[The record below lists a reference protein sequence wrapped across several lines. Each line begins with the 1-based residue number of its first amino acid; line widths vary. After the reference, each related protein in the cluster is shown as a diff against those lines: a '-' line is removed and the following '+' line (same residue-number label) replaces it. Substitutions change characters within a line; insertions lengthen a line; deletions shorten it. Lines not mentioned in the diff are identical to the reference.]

1 MHDLEQRFAARGIHR
16 GGTLFLKASDALDL
30 IEAAR
35 QAKTPVLGIDTFIIT
50 EKTTEPM
57 LEHILDC
64 SAGDLPADT
73 WSVARRFVE
82 VRRDSG
88 FMFEIVI

>member
-1 MHDLEQRFAARGIHR
+1 MHDLERNFATKGIHR
-16 GGTLFLKASDALDL
+16 GGTLFLKASAALDF

-35 QAKTPVLGIDTFIIT
+35 QATTLVLGIDTFIIT
-50 EKTTEPM
+50 ETTTEP
-57 LEHILDC
+57 LPEHILDC
-64 SAGDLPADT
+64 SELPADT

-82 VRRDSG
+82 VRKGSG

>member
-1 MHDLEQRFAARGIHR
+1 M
-16 GGTLFLKASDALDL
+16 FLKTSDALDF

-35 QAKTPVLGIDTFIIT
+35 QASTPVLGIDTFIIT
-50 EKTTEPM
+50 ETTTAPL

-64 SAGDLPADT
+64 SEGDDLPADT

-88 FMFEIVI
+88 FMFEIVFITHRRSH